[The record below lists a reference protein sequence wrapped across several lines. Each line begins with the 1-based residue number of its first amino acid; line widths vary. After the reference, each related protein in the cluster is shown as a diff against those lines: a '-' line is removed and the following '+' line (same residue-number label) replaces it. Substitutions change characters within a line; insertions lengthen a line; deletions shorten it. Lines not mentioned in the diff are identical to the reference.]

1 MKKDTILNKNSNS
14 KNNSENFNTWR
25 KINSII
31 GVSFLRFFILLSIIF
46 LLIFLIIIF
55 AKGFSKLSFSFLIE
69 FPKDGM
75 TSGGILPAIYGTFML
90 TVLSLLF
97 ALPLGVFSAI
107 YLSEYAKP
115 EWLVN
120 IVRMAI
126 NTLAGVPSI
135 VFGLFGL
142 AVFVPFVREMFGL
155 GELLFFGGSDDPIS
169 GKSIIAGALTLGV
182 LILPI
187 IINASEEAIKA
198 IPRDFREASLALG
211 ATKRETIMK
220 VVIPSALPSILTG
233 AIISVGRAA
242 GETAP
247 ILFTAG
253 AFFTGFYL
261 PGVFE
266 ETPALPY
273 HIYAL
278 MTEGTHSDKQVP
290 IAYATA
296 IVLLL
301 LVLGINLVAII
312 IRYNMRRKKKW

>member
-1 MKKDTILNKNSNS
+1 MDNK
-14 KNNSENFNTWR
+14 R
-25 KINSII
+25 KIINYA
-31 GVSFLRFFILLSIIF
+31 GLMTLRFIILISIIF

-55 AKGFSKLSFSFLIE
+55 ANGFKKLSFSFLFE
-69 FPKDGM
+69 YPKDSM
-75 TSGGILPAIYGTFML
+75 TKGGIKPAIYGTFML
-90 TVLSLLF
+90 TVTSLVF
-97 ALPLGVFSAI
+97 SFPLGVLAAI

-120 IVRMAI
+120 IVRLAI

-142 AVFVPFVREMFGL
+142 AIFVPIVRESFGL
-155 GELLFFGGSDDPIS
+155 MELLFFGEKGDPIS
-169 GKSIIAGALTLGV
+169 GKSIIAGGLTLGV

-198 IPRDFREASLALG
+198 IPKDFREASLALG
-211 ATKRETIMK
+211 ATKRETILK
-220 VVIPSALPSILTG
+220 IVVPSALPSILTG

-253 AFFTGFYL
+253 AFFTGPYL
-261 PGVFE
+261 ATLFE

-278 MTEGTHSDKQVP
+278 MTEGTHKVQQQP
-290 IAYATA
+290 IAYATS
-296 IVLLL
+296 IILLA
-301 LVLGINLVAII
+301 LVLGINLLAII